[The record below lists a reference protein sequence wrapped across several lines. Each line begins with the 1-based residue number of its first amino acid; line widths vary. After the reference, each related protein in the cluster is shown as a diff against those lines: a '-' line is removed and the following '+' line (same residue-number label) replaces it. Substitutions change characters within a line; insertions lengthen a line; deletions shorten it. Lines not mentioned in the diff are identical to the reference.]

1 MVELVY
7 TLVLEASAARLK
19 SSSLFLGTKYYG
31 GLAERLR
38 QQFAKLSLGNRWIGS
53 IPILSAK
60 NNKKETQCLNQ
71 VRHLI

>member
-1 MVELVY
+1 M
-7 TLVLEASAARLK
+7 VLEAIAVRCV
-19 SSSLFLGTKYYG
+19 SSSLTARTKYYG

-53 IPILSAK
+53 IPIPSAK